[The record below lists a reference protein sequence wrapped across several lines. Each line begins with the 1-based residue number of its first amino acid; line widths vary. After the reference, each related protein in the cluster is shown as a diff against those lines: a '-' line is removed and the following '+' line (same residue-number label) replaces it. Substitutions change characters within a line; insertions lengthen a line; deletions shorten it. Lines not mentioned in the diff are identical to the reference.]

1 MISTELKLW
10 QWACCSS
17 DWATSFPHIV
27 PLSPHW
33 LPKHKIIP
41 SQLNLSPSDR
51 MMTSR
56 EPIHSGHFMTSN
68 PHNDAPDED
77 EDVEVEVVDDEEDRI
92 PEGDA
97 ETSRSLKQDE
107 KPVTFYKFGPK
118 KTQSIAID
126 VSLNKINKCI
136 KVAYNKMTTPKWKD
150 FKGLRLHWKQR
161 IRLNNVIW
169 RAYYMEFRRPT
180 RNKPKK
186 TPYCYFAVPDDD
198 TTHIFISGTVME
210 GMYWKR
216 RMEAVCAQYKRWR
229 HFAKSRSKRG
239 RKRENSTCC
248 DAMMYRKLQAKSR
261 TPKNTSSECFDPE
274 DLNSDFTDALFESLL
289 QPYMFPNPKEM
300 AGCNADVMQPGL
312 LSLQPSIEE
321 IMSSLNEPPDPPQS
335 DPEQVPPPSVSSSY
349 SAKEYDTAH
358 MLVDYGNQ
366 TQPTRQPSSI
376 SSQMLMAN
384 SFTPTYSQAACVPER
399 APSMPYSDAS
409 NLDYVPQFLASSSL
423 QPPSSAMLSSRAW
436 WVLPQTH
443 PFLGSPSAPSPLM
456 QSPPGL
462 SPISI
467 NCHSSVPPLV
477 LNSPSNETLR
487 SNTPSKGA
495 LKAYPSPNPQQKV
508 TSRWMLSSAAINPNS
523 MLPSTSVTMESSAS
537 LPEDTPWKVRS
548 PVSPNVPPSIPIPQ
562 PVYPSLSAQMS
573 SSSTHALESPP
584 SVPPSVPPAGPPHP
598 STVLIKEEEDDK
610 ERPLRPLK
618 RFRSAAADST
628 IEPVER
634 KRILHL
640 NAEQNRRSALKD
652 GFEQLLNLLPNVYAG
667 GTKPTNA
674 VVLAR
679 GAERIRELNA
689 NLSANNKKAEEY
701 KQYIQRLNDKIASLQ
716 ASLPSSSRGATTMV
730 SQKALVEQFLE
741 RYIKEHSRQDFRFWL
756 MTKMLRPLIESLSGQ
771 ICEDMQGREALARA
785 ASDWLHTQFQ
795 PSALRPLAPAVLI
808 YLASNTGF
816 LTDPS
821 SLQKHIQK
829 EISKQ

>member
-1 MISTELKLW
+1 
-10 QWACCSS
+10 
-17 DWATSFPHIV
+17 
-27 PLSPHW
+27 
-33 LPKHKIIP
+33 
-41 SQLNLSPSDR
+41 
-51 MMTSR
+51 MTSR

-68 PHNDAPDED
+68 PHNDVPDED

-180 RNKPKK
+180 KSKSKK

-198 TTHIFISGTVME
+198 TTHVHISGTVME

-229 HFAKSRSKRG
+229 HFSRSRSKKG
-239 RKRENSTCC
+239 RKRGNSTCC
-248 DAMMYRKLQAKSR
+248 DGALFKKLPPKSQ
-261 TPKNTSSECFDPE
+261 TPKNTSSESFSPE

-300 AGCNADVMQPGL
+300 PGCNADVMQPGL

-321 IMSSLNEPPDPPQS
+321 IMSSLNDTPDPPRS
-335 DPEQVPPPSVSSSY
+335 DSEQVPPPSVSSSY
-349 SAKEYDTAH
+349 STKEYDTAH
-358 MLVDYGNQ
+358 MLVDYGSQ

-384 SFTPTYSQAACVPER
+384 SFTPTYSQAACER
-399 APSMPYSDAS
+399 VPSMPPYADNS
-409 NLDYVPQFLASSSL
+409 NLDYVPQFLTSSSL
-423 QPPSSAMLSSRAW
+423 QSTSSS
-436 WVLPQTH
+436 VLPNRPWWMLTQSH
-443 PFLGSPSAPSPLM
+443 PFLGSPSTPSPLM
-456 QSPPGL
+456 QSSPGL
-462 SPISI
+462 SPISV
-467 NCHSSVPPLV
+467 NCHTSVPPLV
-477 LNSPSNETLR
+477 INPSSNETVR

-495 LKAYPSPNPQQKV
+495 LKAYPSPSPQQK
-508 TSRWMLSSAAINPNS
+508 TSGRWMLSSSPATPNN
-523 MLPSTSVTMESSAS
+523 MLQNSSLNLSSIMPGTSVNMEPSGVSVS
-537 LPEDTPWKVRS
+537 DGSPWKVRS
-548 PVSPNVPPSIPIPQ
+548 PASPSVPPSIPIPQ
-562 PVYPSLSAQMS
+562 PVYPTLSGPLTS
-573 SSSTHALESPP
+573 SSSHALDSPP
-584 SVPPSVPPAGPPHP
+584 SVPSSVPPVPPTLPPHTAPVPPHSTLVSPHP
-598 STVLIKEEEDDK
+598 STVLIKEEEEEK
-610 ERPLRPLK
+610 ERSQRLMK
-618 RFRSAAADST
+618 RFRSVAADST

-679 GAERIRELNA
+679 AAERIRELN
-689 NLSANNKKAEEY
+689 NTLIANNKEAEEY
-701 KQYIQRLNDKIASLQ
+701 KQHMQRLKDKIASLQ
-716 ASLPSSSRGATTMV
+716 ASLPSSRGGVTMV

-741 RYIKEHSRQDFRFWL
+741 RYVKERSRQDYRFWL
-756 MTKMLRPLIESLSGQ
+756 MAKMMRPLIDSFCGQ
-771 ICEDMQGREALARA
+771 ICEEMQSRETVIRVANN
-785 ASDWLHTQFQ
+785 WLHAQFQ
-795 PSALRPLAPAVLI
+795 PTAMRPLAPAVVI
-808 YLASNTGF
+808 YLASNTSF
-816 LTDPS
+816 LSEPS

>member
-1 MISTELKLW
+1 
-10 QWACCSS
+10 
-17 DWATSFPHIV
+17 
-27 PLSPHW
+27 
-33 LPKHKIIP
+33 
-41 SQLNLSPSDR
+41 
-51 MMTSR
+51 MTSR

-68 PHNDAPDED
+68 PHNDVPDED

-169 RAYYMEFRRPT
+169 RAYYMEFRRPAK
-180 RNKPKK
+180 NKFKK

-198 TTHIFISGTVME
+198 TTHVNISGTVME

-229 HFAKSRSKRG
+229 HFSRSRCKKG
-239 RKRENSTCC
+239 RKRGNSACC
-248 DAMMYRKLQAKSR
+248 DGPIFKKIPPKSQ
-261 TPKNTSSECFDPE
+261 TPKNTSSDSFGPD
-274 DLNSDFTDALFESLL
+274 DLNTDFADPLFESLL

-300 AGCNADVMQPGL
+300 PGCNADVMQPGL

-321 IMSSLNEPPDPPQS
+321 IMSSLNDTPSSARVDT
-335 DPEQVPPPSVSSSY
+335 DQVPPPAVSSSY

-358 MLVDYGNQ
+358 LLVDYGNQ

-384 SFTPTYSQAACVPER
+384 SFTPTYSQAACERVP
-399 APSMPYSDAS
+399 PMPPYADSS
-409 NLDYVPQFLASSSL
+409 NLDYVPQFLASSTL
-423 QPPSSAMLSSRAW
+423 QSTSSSVLSNRPWWMLTQPHS
-436 WVLPQTH
+436 
-443 PFLGSPSAPSPLM
+443 FLGSPSTPSSLM
-456 QSPPGL
+456 QSPSGL
-462 SPISI
+462 SPISV
-467 NCHSSVPPLV
+467 NCHTSVSPLII
-477 LNSPSNETLR
+477 NPPSNETVR

-495 LKAYPSPNPQQKV
+495 LKAYPSPSPQQKNS
-508 TSRWMLSSAAINPNS
+508 SRWVLSSSPVTPNS
-523 MLPSTSVTMESSAS
+523 MLQTNSLNLTNTMPNSAVSMEASGVTI
-537 LPEDTPWKVRS
+537 PEGSPWKVRS
-548 PVSPNVPPSIPIPQ
+548 PVSPNVSPSIPIPQ
-562 PVYPSLSAQMS
+562 PVYPSLSGSMAS
-573 SSSTHALESPP
+573 SSSASLESSSSLST
-584 SVPPSVPPAGPPHP
+584 SVPLVASAVPPHP
-598 STVLIKEEEDDK
+598 AYVPTHSGLLSPHPPTVLVKEEEEEK
-610 ERPLRPLK
+610 ERTQLTIK
-618 RFRSAAADST
+618 RFRSVAADST

-652 GFEQLLNLLPNVYAG
+652 GFEQLLNLLPHVYTV

-674 VVLAR
+674 LVLAR
-679 GAERIRELNA
+679 AAERIRELN
-689 NLSANNKKAEEY
+689 NSLSANNKKAEEC
-701 KQYIQRLNDKIASLQ
+701 KQYIRRLEDKIASLQ
-716 ASLPSSSRGATTMV
+716 ASLPSSSRNSTTTV
-730 SQKALVEQFLE
+730 SQKTLVEQFLE
-741 RYIKEHSRQDFRFWL
+741 RYIKDRSRQDYRFWL
-756 MTKMLRPLIESLSGQ
+756 MAKMMRPFLDSFCIE
-771 ICEDMQGREALARA
+771 ICKELQNREALINIAN
-785 ASDWLHTQFQ
+785 DWLRVHFQ
-795 PSALRPLAPAVLI
+795 PTALRPLAPSILMD
-808 YLASNTGF
+808 LASNTSF

-821 SLQKHIQK
+821 SLQKHVQK